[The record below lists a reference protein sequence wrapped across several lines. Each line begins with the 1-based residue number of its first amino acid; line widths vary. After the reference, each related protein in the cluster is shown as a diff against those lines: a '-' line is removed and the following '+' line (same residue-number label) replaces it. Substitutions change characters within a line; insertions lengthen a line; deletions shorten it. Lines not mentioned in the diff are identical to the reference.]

1 MFRERACLPEL
12 ECSHFR
18 LSALADLTSP
28 FLAAAPGRRGIGGRV
43 RAASGGARAKPLG
56 RSGGRMPVG
65 SFMAG
70 AGPGASLARS
80 RGHAISGG
88 SQTPLNERTVP
99 SAWYVH

>member
-28 FLAAAPGRRGIGGRV
+28 FLGAARGIGDRV

-70 AGPGASLARS
+70 RGQVRRSPAAEGMPSVGGARL
-80 RGHAISGG
+80 
-88 SQTPLNERTVP
+88 P
-99 SAWYVH
+99 